1 MKYRSVLFVASV
13 IVGCAHAHVPLPAAP
28 SVNNATV
35 DRGEYLVRN
44 VAVCGGCHSAD
55 PQNPDAALSGG
66 REFRNWR
73 IGVARASNLTS
84 DRDTGLGAW
93 SDAEIVRA
101 IRNGVDR
108 EGHLLIPV
116 MPFEWLDNLSD
127 DDAFAIARYLK
138 SQPPVRNDVES
149 SPNLFFKMGRAL
161 FLHPEATE
169 SVADRGAY
177 LARVAL
183 CADCHTQRTGLQQ
196 KSDRSRLFAGMENP
210 PKEFPKRPTN
220 LTPDN
225 DTGIGRWSET
235 DFITTIRT
243 GRKLNGDSLHPFMP
257 WQQIRRMSD
266 DDLLAIYRYLR
277 TLPPIH
283 SAAAATQPKR

>member
-1 MKYRSVLFVASV
+1 M
-13 IVGCAHAHVPLPAAP
+13 PLPSTPPAGNG
-28 SVNNATV
+28 SVE
-35 DRGEYLVRN
+35 RGEYLVRN
-44 VAVCGGCHSAD
+44 ASVCGGCHSAD
-55 PQNPDAALSGG
+55 PANPDAALSGG

-73 IGVARASNLTS
+73 VGVARASNLTS
-84 DRDTGLGAW
+84 DKETGLGGW

-101 IRNGVDR
+101 LRNGVDR

-116 MPFEWLDNLSD
+116 MPFEWLHDMSD
-127 DDAFAIARYLK
+127 DDAFAVARYLETL
-138 SQPPVRNDVES
+138 PPVHNEVES
-149 SPNLFFKMGRAL
+149 SPNLFFKIGRAL
-161 FLHPEATE
+161 LLRPQPAASISAPPRGATAE
-169 SVADRGAY
+169 YGAY

-183 CADCHTQRTGLQQ
+183 CADCHTPRTGIQQ
-196 KSDRSRLFAGMENP
+196 KSDRSRLFAGVPNP

-220 LTPDN
+220 LTPDSE
-225 DTGIGRWSET
+225 TGIGRWSET

-257 WQQIRRMSD
+257 WKQVRRLSD